1 MINLFFCSQMNKLI
15 FLGLMPVLML
25 MVPNVS
31 ASANQEELSEK
42 ERESGFY
49 YTESGS
55 PKHTKDRPAINPDF
69 APDQDCNLAYELKCI
84 PGSQQSCFDLEGF
97 ENGED
102 NVCSPEQ
109 CQEGY
114 HEEEDNESGL
124 CYPDDEGCRTDDYV
138 LIERDDGEMFCA
150 YFSSICGYDEHAK
163 EDYCIEWREENGVS
177 QIAIVSTG
185 FTGEEIIYDKN
196 ADLPICV
203 YKEIKDC
210 KTRSGLICEVETT
223 IDPCQDIFHGFTGTD
238 ENYKP
243 ETNQFIVPADV
254 NSDDTINK

>member
-1 MINLFFCSQMNKLI
+1 
-15 FLGLMPVLML
+15 ML

-31 ASANQEELSEK
+31 ASVNQEELSEK
-42 ERESGFY
+42 ERESGFFNEDGGVK
-49 YTESGS
+49 YTE
-55 PKHTKDRPAINPDF
+55 DRPAINPDF
-69 APDQDCNLAYELKCI
+69 DPDRDCNLAYELKCI
-84 PGSQQSCFDLEGF
+84 PGSQQQCRDLDGF
-97 ENGED
+97 HNGED
-102 NVCSPEQ
+102 NVCSPIK

-124 CYPDDEGCRTDDYV
+124 CYPNEEECPDDYMV
-138 LIERDDGEMFCA
+138 LLTDRPGGRNDLCA
-150 YFSSICGYDEHAK
+150 YLSSICGYDEHAK

-177 QIAIVSTG
+177 QIAILSTG
-185 FTGEEIIYDKN
+185 FMGEEIIYDKN

-210 KTRSGLICEVETT
+210 KTKSGLICEVETT

-243 ETNQFIVPADV
+243 ETDQFIVPD
-254 NSDDTINK
+254 N